1 MTFQKQT
8 NFLVTCTISYSNIL
22 QNFRL
27 SRVMLL
33 MQCVKFV
40 YVRLS
45 SIDKI
50 HWWSFSNERRFS
62 LKRTKV
68 QRAITLVP
76 AVVQRHTRPVRCDRR
91 TVDCEA
97 GTAHSTDKRIGTVG
111 YMEHGVRP
119 PTSVAN
125 DWNHLA
131 LCAPPAHAA
140 FLTRYLLFLCLFF
153 CN

>member
-1 MTFQKQT
+1 MVVQ
-8 NFLVTCTISYSNIL
+8 
-22 QNFRL
+22 
-27 SRVMLL
+27 RVI
-33 MQCVKFV
+33 FV
-40 YVRLS
+40 YVMLS
-45 SIDKI
+45 SKENI
-50 HWWSFSNERRFS
+50 HWWSLSNERRFP

-68 QRAITLVP
+68 LWAITLVP
-76 AVVQRHTRPVRCDRR
+76 AVVQRHTRPVRCDHR

-131 LCAPPAHAA
+131 LCAPPAHAGSFNTVSA
-140 FLTRYLLFLCLFF
+140 LSLSFLLQLRDRNSVYIFD
-153 CN
+153 